1 MKSWILPIVFA
12 IAAAFGGSF
21 AIRAV
26 AHAQAAA
33 QVAPMDAAV
42 PPTPDGFGSS
52 PTITAVAPDPEVD
65 PGGFISEAF
74 DAVRS
79 KNGWMIGSVFVVLL
93 SWLLRFGVRRQTGF
107 LSWFTT
113 DRGGVAL
120 TTIVATF
127 GGFAHATAAG
137 ASPGWPFLIEIVEV
151 WLGAI
156 GMYVAARRLVTPKD
170 NVKFPKA
177 GGDPK
182 ADFSLGGG
190 KGGGYP

>member
-1 MKSWILPIVFA
+1 VKNWIMPALLAVA
-12 IAAAFGGSF
+12 MLGGSLVVRQHAF
-21 AIRAV
+21 A
-26 AHAQAAA
+26 QGAAE
-33 QVAPMDAAV
+33 VVPMDASVVEA
-42 PPTPDGFGSS
+42 PAAPATS
-52 PTITAVAPDPEVD
+52 PNVAPDPDID
-65 PGGFISEAF
+65 PGGYISEAF

-79 KNGWMIGSVFVVLL
+79 KNGWLIGSALVVLL
-93 SWLLRFGVRRQTGF
+93 SWLLRFGVRRRTSF
-107 LSWFTT
+107 LAWFAT

-120 TTIVATF
+120 TAIVATF

-137 ASPGWPFLIEIVEV
+137 TSPGWPFLLEVVEV

-156 GMYVAARRLVTPKD
+156 GMYVAARRLVSPKD

-177 GGDPK
+177 GPDPT